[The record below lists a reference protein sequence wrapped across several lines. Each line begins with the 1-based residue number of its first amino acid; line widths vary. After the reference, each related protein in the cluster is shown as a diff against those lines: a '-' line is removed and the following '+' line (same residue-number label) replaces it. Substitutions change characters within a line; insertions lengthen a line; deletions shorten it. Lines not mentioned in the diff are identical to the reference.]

1 MNKFKTVLGL
11 ACISA
16 CFAANASTF
25 IQGIKV
31 EPAEIKAGQTAKIT
45 ISGTEGDMVNCG
57 VKLHFGDGTSQDFKL
72 VNKGMLPIVVE
83 HKYVQAGEVKV
94 MVEPKKVTSHLKCG
108 GQNQNAILKVVAL
121 PVVAAPAAAA
131 PKALAGPTVA
141 TAPAV
146 GAAPV
151 KPTPKATG
159 PACPEGWNL
168 DAKTV
173 NKKSGSFTC
182 TAKVGAKLPDAKL
195 SCAKGLGYYENADKG
210 LIGCRP

>member
-25 IQGIKV
+25 IQGVKV

-45 ISGTEGDMVNCG
+45 ISGTEGELVNCG

-83 HKYVQAGEVKV
+83 HKYDKAGEVKV
-94 MVEPKKVTSHLKCG
+94 MAEPKKVTSHLKCG
-108 GQNQNAILKVVAL
+108 GQNQNAMLKVVAL
-121 PVVAAPAAAA
+121 PAPVVAPAAGAPKAPAAA
-131 PKALAGPTVA
+131 
-141 TAPAV
+141 TAA
-146 GAAPV
+146 AAPV
-151 KPTPKATG
+151 KPAPKATG

-173 NKKSGSFTC
+173 NQKSGSFTC

-210 LIGCRP
+210 LIGCRL